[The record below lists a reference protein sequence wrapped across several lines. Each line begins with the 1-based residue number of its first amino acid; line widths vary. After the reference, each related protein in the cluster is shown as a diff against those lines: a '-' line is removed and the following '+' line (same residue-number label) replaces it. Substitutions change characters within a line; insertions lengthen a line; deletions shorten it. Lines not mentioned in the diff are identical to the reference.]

1 MTEGFLEM
9 ASVTRITKGL
19 TRSSILNR
27 ENVAPEGVK
36 IGSWRT
42 KMNLTLQ
49 RFEGLERARV
59 PKVRRY
65 GISEVLDSMVRW
77 GSREKIV

>member
-9 ASVTRITKGL
+9 ASVTRIPKGL

-42 KMNLTLQ
+42 KN
-49 RFEGLERARV
+49 E
-59 PKVRRY
+59 
-65 GISEVLDSMVRW
+65 LDSSTVW
-77 GSREKIV
+77 GP